1 MESYLINQIPDE
13 LNIEEF
19 EDNSLKEEIDYENDF
34 QNNESS
40 FISQN
45 EFLESQLSPIKN
57 NIQFDLNFIEFI
69 RKGNSIIPKNEINN
83 KKDKNYVGRKK
94 IREEIDV
101 NNVKKDKSLY
111 FKPYEPNLDY
121 FISNSYKNNYK
132 NETEYNQYYAKEE
145 NECLFEEQMNNL
157 NLEESKIRIID
168 NEFLNSKFLNDN
180 VNKKG
185 NKTNINHNKYI
196 IKPKNFINHY
206 TKDKTHQNEL
216 NICNKKSKFFE
227 SLNNDNIYPKISINE
242 EEENTNMKYLKSM
255 NDLSFFLD
263 IGNKNVNKSNEY
275 NCIMD
280 INI

>member
-45 EFLESQLSPIKN
+45 EFLESQLSPHKN
-57 NIQFDLNFIEFI
+57 NIQFDLNFLDFI

-121 FISNSYKNNYK
+121 FISNSYKINYK
-132 NETEYNQYYAKEE
+132 NETEYNQYYVKEE

-168 NEFLNSKFLNDN
+168 NELLNSKFLNDN

-185 NKTNINHNKYI
+185 NKANINNNKYI
-196 IKPKNFINHY
+196 IKPKNFINY
-206 TKDKTHQNEL
+206 YSKDKTHQNGL
-216 NICNKKSKFFE
+216 NNYNKKSKFFE

-242 EEENTNMKYLKSM
+242 EEKNTNMKYLKSM
-255 NDLSFFLD
+255 NDVSFFLD
-263 IGNKNVNKSNEY
+263 IGNKNVKKSNEY
-275 NCIMD
+275 NCIKDMK
-280 INI
+280 I

>member
-40 FISQN
+40 FISLN
-45 EFLESQLSPIKN
+45 EFLESQLSPHKN
-57 NIQFDLNFIEFI
+57 NIQFDLNFLDFI

-132 NETEYNQYYAKEE
+132 NETEYNQYYVKEE

-168 NEFLNSKFLNDN
+168 NELLNSKFLNDN

-185 NKTNINHNKYI
+185 NKANINNNKYI
-196 IKPKNFINHY
+196 IKPKNFINY
-206 TKDKTHQNEL
+206 YSKDKTHQNGL
-216 NICNKKSKFFE
+216 NNYNKKSKFFE

-242 EEENTNMKYLKSM
+242 EEENTNLKYLKSM
-255 NDLSFFLD
+255 NDISFFLD
-263 IGNKNVNKSNEY
+263 IGNKNVKKSNEY
-275 NCIMD
+275 NCIKDMK
-280 INI
+280 I

>member
-19 EDNSLKEEIDYENDF
+19 EDNSLKEEIDYENDC
-34 QNNESS
+34 QNESS

-45 EFLESQLSPIKN
+45 EFLETQLSPHKN

-69 RKGNSIIPKNEINN
+69 RKGNSIIQKNEINN

-101 NNVKKDKSLY
+101 NNVTKDKSLY

-132 NETEYNQYYAKEE
+132 NETEYNQYYVKEE

-180 VNKKG
+180 ANKKG
-185 NKTNINHNKYI
+185 NKANINNNKYI
-196 IKPKNFINHY
+196 IKPKNFINY
-206 TKDKTHQNEL
+206 YSKDKIHQNGL
-216 NICNKKSKFFE
+216 NNYNKKSKFFE
-227 SLNNDNIYPKISINE
+227 SLNNDKIYSKISINE
-242 EEENTNMKYLKSM
+242 EEENTNLKYIKSM

-263 IGNKNVNKSNEY
+263 IGNKKVNKSNEY
-275 NCIMD
+275 NCIKDM
-280 INI
+280 NI

>member
-13 LNIEEF
+13 LNIDEF

-45 EFLESQLSPIKN
+45 EFLESQLSPHKN

-69 RKGNSIIPKNEINN
+69 RKGNSIIQKNEINN

-101 NNVKKDKSLY
+101 NNVTKDKSLY

-132 NETEYNQYYAKEE
+132 NETEYNQYYVKEE

-180 VNKKG
+180 ANKKG
-185 NKTNINHNKYI
+185 NKANINNNKYI
-196 IKPKNFINHY
+196 IKPKNFINYY
-206 TKDKTHQNEL
+206 TKDKAHQNGL
-216 NICNKKSKFFE
+216 NNYNKKSKFFE
-227 SLNNDNIYPKISINE
+227 SLNNDKIYSKISINE
-242 EEENTNMKYLKSM
+242 EEENTNLKYIKSM

-263 IGNKNVNKSNEY
+263 IGNKKVNKSNEY
-275 NCIMD
+275 NCIKDM
-280 INI
+280 NI

>member
-19 EDNSLKEEIDYENDF
+19 EDNSLKEEKDYENDC
-34 QNNESS
+34 QNESS

-45 EFLESQLSPIKN
+45 EFLESQLSPHKN

-101 NNVKKDKSLY
+101 NNVTKDKSLY

-132 NETEYNQYYAKEE
+132 NETEYNQYYVKEE

-168 NEFLNSKFLNDN
+168 NELLNSKFLNDN

-185 NKTNINHNKYI
+185 NKANINHNKYI
-196 IKPKNFINHY
+196 IKPKNFINY
-206 TKDKTHQNEL
+206 YSKDKTHQNGL
-216 NICNKKSKFFE
+216 NNYNKKSKLFE
-227 SLNNDNIYPKISINE
+227 SLNYDNIYPNISINE

-255 NDLSFFLD
+255 NDVSFFLD
-263 IGNKNVNKSNEY
+263 IGNKNVKKSNEY
-275 NCIMD
+275 NCIKDMK
-280 INI
+280 I

>member
-19 EDNSLKEEIDYENDF
+19 EDNSLKEEIDYENDC
-34 QNNESS
+34 QNESS

-45 EFLESQLSPIKN
+45 EFLESQLSPHKN

-69 RKGNSIIPKNEINN
+69 RKGNSIIQKNEINN

-101 NNVKKDKSLY
+101 NDVKKDKSLY

-132 NETEYNQYYAKEE
+132 NETEYNQYYVKEE

-180 VNKKG
+180 INKKG
-185 NKTNINHNKYI
+185 NKANINNNKYI
-196 IKPKNFINHY
+196 IKPKNFINY
-206 TKDKTHQNEL
+206 YSKDKTHQNGL
-216 NICNKKSKFFE
+216 NNYNKKSKFFE
-227 SLNNDNIYPKISINE
+227 PLNNDNIYPKISINE
-242 EEENTNMKYLKSM
+242 EEENTNLKYLKSL
-255 NDLSFFLD
+255 NDVSFFLD
-263 IGNKNVNKSNEY
+263 IGNTNVNKSNEY
-275 NCIMD
+275 NCIKDM
-280 INI
+280 II